1 MKRKRFTEERIIGI
15 LKKAEQAGNIREVCR
30 LHNSTEQTFY
40 RWRNKFGGMD
50 VSEAKKL
57 RELERENTEL
67 KKAEEDRCAL
77 SANVGETPA
86 PHSITVGRWKA
97 ISDVR
102 KEDDALGGTFARCI
116 AGLAAIDTCRGHGRS
131 GRPRVAL
138 DSL

>member
-40 RWRNKFGGMD
+40 RCRNKCDGMD

-57 RELERENTEL
+57 RELERENTEP
-67 KKAEEDRCAL
+67 KKAEEEGCAL

-86 PHSITVGRWKA
+86 PHSMTAGRWKGV
-97 ISDVR
+97 SGVR
-102 KEDDALGGTFARCI
+102 KEEDHRLGRA
-116 AGLAAIDTCRGHGRS
+116 
-131 GRPRVAL
+131 PRAWG
-138 DSL
+138 